1 MTFILLSA
9 NEAGSVSGPSTE
21 TPNLAALRPVEL
33 TDGRFIL
40 GDEVLT
46 DPAHAEHLAF
56 LSTLP
61 TVELAGIASLLPTD
75 TPAPSLGARMLSA
88 VKSFFAPDPVG

>member
-1 MTFILLSA
+1 MSTFIVLSA

-21 TPNLAALRPVEL
+21 TPALAALQPIAL

-46 DPAHAEHLAF
+46 DPVHAEHVAF

-61 TVELAGIASLLPTD
+61 TVELVGIASLLPGAA
-75 TPAPSLGARMLSA
+75 APSLGAKIMGA
-88 VKSFFAPDPVG
+88 IKSLFTGA